1 MAVAVFSSLSSA
13 IGVRADCTLTS
24 TWKTPLNDLGPGF
37 YLGEQGGLYGGG
49 SNVRP
54 PAHHSAVLAHV
65 LANVKPRNAAGAP
78 DPAGRVVLISIG
90 MSNTTMEFGITYPE
104 GFLPRMNADPS
115 KHPRLTIVDCA
126 QGGHAAEQWIDPLN
140 DAWTTCNTRL
150 AAAGV
155 TAQQVQAAWIK
166 LAERKIDVPDT
177 TFPAHA
183 EFHRDRL
190 GDVVRL
196 AKTKYP
202 NLMLGVMSSRTRA
215 YEDSPIAINPEPF
228 SYEENFSV
236 KWLIEQ
242 QIAGATNLIYDSGV
256 GTVVAPALVWGP
268 YLWIDGMIP
277 RSDGMIWE
285 CDDVI
290 GDYIHPDDTGAE
302 KVADQLIAFFK
313 TDPLTKPWFVKQTLA
328 GQPPAGNL
336 EARPATGGSPVMVR
350 FSANASDPDG
360 TVEQTAWTFGDGG
373 SSLAADPEK
382 LYLHPGIYPV
392 KLTITDNDGD
402 TTTVSQLITV
412 TTGVPAIPTMSDWG
426 LLGMGILLA
435 VAGSLIAR
443 RPVRGGE
450 PQAVRTG
457 LPRL

>member
-1 MAVAVFSSLSSA
+1 MSAVALISFSSA
-13 IGVRADCTLTS
+13 TVAVRGDCTLTS
-24 TWKTPLNDLGPGF
+24 TAKTPLNDLGPGF

-49 SNVRP
+49 SSVRP

-90 MSNTTMEFGITYPE
+90 MSNTTMEFGTTYPE

-126 QGGHAAEQWIDPLN
+126 QSGYAVEQWLDPLT
-140 DAWTTCNTRL
+140 DAWDTCNARL
-150 AAAGV
+150 ADEGV

-166 LAERKIDVPDT
+166 LAERKVDVPDT

-183 EFHRDRL
+183 AFHRDRL

-196 AKTKYP
+196 AKTEYP

-215 YEDSPIAINPEPF
+215 YTDSPTAVNPEPF

-268 YLWIDGMIP
+268 YLWIDGMNP

-285 CDDVI
+285 CDDLI
-290 GDYIHPDDTGAE
+290 GDFIHPDDSGAE

-328 GQPPAGNL
+328 GQPPVGNL
-336 EARPATGGSPVMVR
+336 EARPAIGGSPVMVR

-360 TVEQTAWTFGDGG
+360 TVTETAWTFGDGT
-373 SSLAADPEK
+373 SSLATEPEK
-382 LYLHPGIYPV
+382 LYLHPGVYPV

-412 TTGVPAIPTMSDWG
+412 TTGVPAIPALSQWG
-426 LLGMGILLA
+426 VLSFALLLLVAADPQVRRRHSVSRHGM
-435 VAGSLIAR
+435 
-443 RPVRGGE
+443 E
-450 PQAVRTG
+450 
-457 LPRL
+457 